1 MNGQTFGKIEAACI
15 EVLNQCSIPKR
26 RASTPSSTAPMLPR
40 SMNQAASFL
49 SLSCEI
55 DLKGELKGKLPTILF
70 DEELKAR
77 DSQFRRA
84 NMSFLRTAYTTGFVQ
99 TLLVPSVAAL
109 SFPIPKEAI
118 QWPCSQQQE
127 ENIGVRL
134 DISDSSSGQQMVPTD
149 GSSSSSL
156 REPGRSSE
164 LPTCMDSEMG
174 YRDQESIVLHIE
186 THSEI

>member
-70 DEELKAR
+70 DEELKGR

-109 SFPIPKEAI
+109 SFPIPKQAI
-118 QWPCSQQQE
+118 QWPL
-127 ENIGVRL
+127 L

-156 REPGRSSE
+156 REPGRSAE

-186 THSEI
+186 THSGI